1 MNPTITH
8 IRFDLASPFKVL
20 HLSDNHLCLA
30 DERDDE
36 RKNLLAQR
44 RQKEFDS
51 QGKGVMPHLNEQ
63 LAYAKENNLPIL
75 YTGDLIDFVSNKNLE
90 TAETLFK
97 DMDYFIAVGNHEF
110 SLYVGEAFEDEAYK
124 MQSYDFVQKH
134 FKNDLTFANR
144 EMHGINFVAVDNSYY
159 RFTFPQLEKLKKE
172 AEKGLPIV
180 LMLHCPLHT
189 DELYHL
195 IMDDLHFPCAY
206 LTGTPEPLLKPYDD
220 YRYRQQK
227 PDEATDAFIDYVHSC
242 PSIKAILAGHLHE
255 SCESALPSGL
265 MQYITGGGYKGY
277 AREIEFF

>member
-1 MNPTITH
+1 MNPTLTRIA
-8 IRFDLASPFKVL
+8 IGLAEPFRAL
-20 HLSDNHLCLA
+20 HLSDNHLSLA
-30 DERDDE
+30 DDRDDE

-51 QGKGVMPHLNEQ
+51 ARKGIMFHLTEQ
-63 LAYAKENNLPIL
+63 LTYAKERSLPIL
-75 YTGDLIDFVSNKNLE
+75 YTGDMIDFVSHKNLE
-90 TAETLFK
+90 TAEALLK
-97 DMDYFIAVGNHEF
+97 DTDYFMAVGNHEF

-134 FKNDLTFANR
+134 FKNDLTFASR
-144 EMHGINFVAVDNSYY
+144 EMGFINFVAVDNSYY
-159 RFTFPQLEKLKKE
+159 RFTNFQLESLKKE

-227 PDEATDAFIDYVHSC
+227 PDESTMKFIEYVHGCSAV
-242 PSIKAILAGHLHE
+242 KAILAGHLHE

-277 AREIEFF
+277 AREIVFE

>member
-1 MNPTITH
+1 MHPTITH
-8 IRFDLASPFKVL
+8 IRIGLMSPFKVL

-51 QGKGVMPHLNEQ
+51 QGKGVILHLNKQ

-75 YTGDLIDFVSNKNLE
+75 YTGDLIDFVSHKNLE
-90 TAETLFK
+90 FAQSLLEDT
-97 DMDYFIAVGNHEF
+97 DYFMAVGNHEF

-134 FKNDLTFANR
+134 FKNDLTFASR

-159 RFTFPQLEKLKKE
+159 RFTLSQLEKLKKE

-227 PDEATDAFIDYVHSC
+227 PDEATNAFIDYVYSC

-255 SCESALPSGL
+255 NCEFALPSGL
-265 MQYITGGGYKGY
+265 TQYITGGGYKGY
-277 AREIEFF
+277 AREIEFC

>member
-1 MNPTITH
+1 MHPTITH
-8 IRFDLASPFKVL
+8 IKIGLASPFKVL
-20 HLSDNHLCLA
+20 HLSDNHMCLA

-51 QGKGVMPHLNEQ
+51 HGKGVMLHLNEQ
-63 LAYAKENNLPIL
+63 LAYAKGNNLPIL
-75 YTGDLIDFVSNKNLE
+75 YTGDLIDFVSHKNLE
-90 TAETLFK
+90 TAQSLLK
-97 DMDYFIAVGNHEF
+97 DTDYFMAVGNHEF

-124 MQSYDFVQKH
+124 MQSYDFVKTH
-134 FKNDLTFANR
+134 FKNDLTFASR
-144 EMHGINFVAVDNSYY
+144 QMGGINFVAVDNSYY
-159 RFTFPQLEKLKKE
+159 RFTFSQLEKLKKE

-195 IMDDLHFPCAY
+195 IMDDLHFSCAY

-227 PDEATDAFIDYVHSC
+227 PDEATMKFIEYVYAC
-242 PSIKAILAGHLHE
+242 PSIKAILAGHIHE
-255 SCESALPSGL
+255 NAESSLPSGI

-277 AREIEFF
+277 AREIEFC

>member
-1 MNPTITH
+1 MKPTMTH
-8 IRFDLASPFKVL
+8 IKIGLPAPFRAL
-20 HLSDNHLCLA
+20 HLSDNHLSLA
-30 DERDDE
+30 DARDDE
-36 RKNLLAQR
+36 RKNLLAER

-51 QGKGVMPHLNEQ
+51 AGKGIMVNLEEQ
-63 LAYAKENNLPIL
+63 LAYAKENRLPIL
-75 YTGDLIDFVSNKNLE
+75 YTGDLIDFVSHKNLE
-90 TAETLFK
+90 TAQFLLK
-97 DMDYFIAVGNHEF
+97 DTDYFMAVGNHEF
-110 SLYVGEAFEDEAYK
+110 SLYVGEAFEDEDYK

-134 FKNDLTFANR
+134 FKNDLTFESR
-144 EMHGINFVAVDNSYY
+144 EMGGINFVSVDNSYY
-159 RFTFPQLEKLKKE
+159 RFTLSQLEKLKKE

-189 DELYHL
+189 DELYRL
-195 IMDDLHFPCAY
+195 IMDVLHFPCAY

-242 PSIKAILAGHLHE
+242 PSVKAILAGHLHE
-255 SCESALPSGL
+255 NCESALPSGV

>member
-1 MNPTITH
+1 MNPTLTRIP
-8 IRFDLASPFKVL
+8 IGLDAPFRAL
-20 HLSDNHLCLA
+20 HLSDNHLSLA
-30 DERDDE
+30 DSRDDE
-36 RKNLLAQR
+36 RKNRLAQR
-44 RQKEFDS
+44 RQREFDS
-51 QGKGVMPHLNEQ
+51 AGKGVMLHITEQ
-63 LAYAKENNLPIL
+63 LAYAKENRLPIL
-75 YTGDLIDFVSNKNLE
+75 HTGDLIDFVSHKNLE

-97 DMDYFIAVGNHEF
+97 DIDYFMAVGNHEF

-134 FKNDLTFANR
+134 FRNDLTFASR
-144 EMHGINFVAVDNSYY
+144 EMSGINFVAVDNSYY
-159 RFTFPQLEKLKKE
+159 RFTVIQLEKLKKE

-227 PDEATDAFIDYVHSC
+227 PDGATLKFIEYVYAC
-242 PSIKAILAGHLHE
+242 PSIKAILAGHMHE
-255 SCESALPSGL
+255 NAESILPSGV

-277 AREIEFF
+277 AREIEFC

>member
-75 YTGDLIDFVSNKNLE
+75 YTGDLIDFVSHKNLE

-97 DMDYFIAVGNHEF
+97 NMDYFMAVGNHEF

-159 RFTFPQLEKLKKE
+159 RFTFSQLEKLKKE

-195 IMDDLHFPCAY
+195 IMDDLHFSCAY

-255 SCESALPSGL
+255 NCKSLLPSGL
-265 MQYITGGGYKGY
+265 KQYITGGGYKGY
-277 AREIEFF
+277 AREIVFE